1 MAGKME
7 RHYFEEKK
15 EMAIDGVKYAN
26 RSSTEV
32 LGLLSSWSYDVPN
45 IIDPAAVHEQIR
57 VAKAQLDSV
66 RRNFE
71 KVRWASVETDLEF
84 NDWLVKHGHADLVI
98 G

>member
-15 EMAIDGVKYAN
+15 EMAIEGVQHAN
-26 RSSTEV
+26 RSSAEV

-45 IIDPAAVHEQIR
+45 IIDASAVHEQIR
-57 VAKAQLDSV
+57 VAKAQLDGV

-84 NDWLVKHGHADLVI
+84 NDWLLKHGHADLVI